1 MKAIQK
7 EIGRRVKQHRIAAFI
22 TQGQLAERAGIS
34 MSTVSSMET
43 GYYAGSIDKLY
54 RIAKALNVNANG
66 LFPPIGE

>member
-1 MKAIQK
+1 MKVIQK
-7 EIGRRVKQHRIAAFI
+7 EIGRRVKQHRIAHFI

-54 RIAKALNVNANG
+54 RIAKALKLNATE
-66 LFPPIGE
+66 LFPPIN